1 VTTAGPDAD
10 PGDDAGCVAV
20 LFDMD
25 GVLLAGRG
33 TDPSVHRRALDEAL
47 AERGVDPDTETRSL
61 LAGHEYDVDF
71 VRGCRRLGVDPVALY
86 GRRER
91 YAAQLAIDHL
101 TAGSRTLHDVAAL
114 DRLADHH
121 PLGVVSNNYQDVVR
135 FVVDHHRLDAFDHVR
150 GRETG
155 VGGFYNRKPNPHYL
169 LEAMA
174 ELDAVDG
181 LYVGDRGTD
190 VLAATR
196 AGLESAFVDRP
207 HNADET
213 LPVEP
218 TLRVGSLA
226 ELVDRLHGDA
236 TSASR
241 ARADGS

>member
-1 VTTAGPDAD
+1 MTAAD
-10 PGDDAGCVAV
+10 SDTDRWGDIGRVAV

-33 TDPSVHRRALDEAL
+33 TDESVHERALNEAL
-47 AERGVDPDTETRSL
+47 SERGRDPDPETRSL
-61 LAGHEYDVDF
+61 LAGHEYDIDF
-71 VRGCRRLGVDPVALY
+71 IRGCRRLGLDPVSFY
-86 GRRER
+86 GLRER
-91 YAAQLAIDHL
+91 YAARVAIDHL
-101 TAGSRTLHDVAAL
+101 AAGSRTLHDVSAL
-114 DRLADHH
+114 EALADRY

-135 FVVDHHRLDAFDHVR
+135 FVVDHHRLDLFDHVR

-181 LYVGDRGTD
+181 IYVGDRATD

-196 AGLESAFVDRP
+196 AGLDSAFVDRS
-207 HNADET
+207 HNGDET

-226 ELVDRLHGDA
+226 ELVDRLRGDRD
-236 TSASR
+236 SASR

>member
-1 VTTAGPDAD
+1 MTAIDSERG
-10 PGDDAGCVAV
+10 AGRVAV

-25 GVLLAGRG
+25 GVLLKGRG
-33 TDPSVHRRALDEAL
+33 TDASVHDRALDDAL
-47 AERGVDPDTETRSL
+47 AERGRDPDAETRAL
-61 LAGHEYDVDF
+61 LAGHEYDVNF
-71 VRGCRRLGVDPVALY
+71 VRGCRRLGVDPVPFY
-86 GRRER
+86 GLRER
-91 YAAQLAIDHL
+91 YSARLAIDHL
-101 TAGSRTLHDVAAL
+101 AVGSRTLHDVSG
-114 DRLADHH
+114 LADLAERY

-135 FVVDHHRLDAFDHVR
+135 FVVDHHRLDIFDHVR

-155 VGGFYNRKPNPHYL
+155 VGGFYDRKPDPHHL

-196 AGLESAFVDRP
+196 AGLDSAFVDRP

-236 TSASR
+236 ASTSR

>member
-1 VTTAGPDAD
+1 MTAADAD
-10 PGDDAGCVAV
+10 TDRVAV

-47 AERGVDPDTETRSL
+47 SERGLDPDSETRSL

-71 VRGCRRLGVDPVALY
+71 VRGCRRLGADPVSVY
-86 GRRER
+86 GLRER

-101 TAGSRTLHDVAAL
+101 AAGSRTLHDVAAL
-114 DRLADHH
+114 GSLADH

-135 FVVDHHRLDAFDHVR
+135 FVVDHHRLDVFDHVR

-155 VGGFYNRKPNPHYL
+155 VGGFYHRKPNPHYL

-174 ELDAVDG
+174 ELDAADG
-181 LYVGDRGTD
+181 VYVGDRGTD

-196 AGLESAFVDRP
+196 AGLDSAFVDRP

-226 ELVDRLHGDA
+226 ELVDRLREDRE
-236 TSASR
+236 SASQ
-241 ARADGS
+241 ARAGGS